1 MWIGKV
7 DEKQP
12 SIFAAMNKVK
22 DKEATKKSKAKA
34 MFIDSD
40 SNGDSDIQVTKTTK
54 G

>member
-7 DEKQP
+7 EKQL

-22 DKEATKKSKAKA
+22 DKEATKKSKAKV

-40 SNGDSDIQVTKTTK
+40 SNGDIDIQVTKMTK